1 MCSFCTK
8 TGVSSIQK
16 GGGLLKTVRWKKW
29 VPAAAAAACLALSG
43 CGAGTGQNAGDRL
56 NAIVWGVPMLFLMA
70 AVGGCLTIRTGGIQ
84 FRRFGH
90 IMRMTVGRLFN
101 GTTAGSGE
109 ITPFQALSTAMAGT
123 IGTGSIAGVV
133 SAITMGG
140 PGALFW
146 MWVTALVGMMTKF
159 SEVLLSVHFR
169 EKTPAGNWVGGAMYF
184 IKNGL
189 GKNWTWLAT
198 AFALFGMIACF
209 GIGAMVQANAISV
222 NLTKA
227 CSVPGWVT
235 ALGLLFFAGIVL
247 VGGVK
252 RVGAVAGKLVPF
264 MAALYVIMCLI
275 IIFMHIDRVPSV
287 FWWVVSDAFTP
298 TAAQGGFVGA
308 SVMMAIRMGMARGVF
323 SNEAGLGSAPMAHA
337 ASTAESP
344 LVQASI
350 GMLDV
355 FIDTIIVCSM
365 TGFVILVSLDPAGQP
380 LWSSGMSGGVLTA
393 SAFQHNLPGFG
404 EYGVTFCLTLF
415 AFTTALG
422 WCVYGER
429 CVIYLFGDKAQK
441 PFRVIYVCVVALG
454 AVLALDL
461 VWLLADIGNALMAF
475 PNIIGILLLSPT
487 LFKIVREE
495 VKKDPRFVL

>member
-1 MCSFCTK
+1 MEAFMAWLKSVNDVVW
-8 TGVSSIQK
+8 GPGMLV
-16 GGGLLKTVRWKKW
+16 LLV
-29 VPAAAAAACLALSG
+29 
-43 CGAGTGQNAGDRL
+43 GTGL
-56 NAIVWGVPMLFLMA
+56 YL
-70 AVGGCLTIRTGGIQ
+70 
-84 FRRFGH
+84 
-90 IMRMTVGRLFN
+90 TVGLKFFTFRNFFRGLKN
-101 GTTAGSGE
+101 LWAGRSNQSEQGE
-109 ITPFQALSTAMAGT
+109 ISPFNALMTALAAD
-123 IGTGSIAGVV
+123 IGTGNIVGV
-133 SAITMGG
+133 STAIYIGG

-189 GKNWTWLAT
+189 GKNYIWLAT
-198 AFALFGMIACF
+198 SFAVFGMIACF
-209 GIGAMVQANAISV
+209 GIGAMVQANSISV
-222 NLTKA
+222 NLAKTVH
-227 CSVPGWVT
+227 VPEWGT

-264 MAALYVIMCLI
+264 MAVIYIVMCLI
-275 IIFMHIDRVPSV
+275 IIFMNIDRVPFV

-380 LWSSGMSGGVLTA
+380 LWSSGMGGGVLTA
-393 SAFQHNLPGFG
+393 AAFQYNLPGFG

-441 PFRVIYVCVVALG
+441 PFRVIYVCAVALG

-475 PNIIGILLLSPT
+475 PNIIGIILLSPV